1 MTGASCLLS
10 ALVALSGAISP
21 AQAYVP
27 APANGRYVCTT
38 GELRA
43 PGDMSLAYI
52 ITDGVVTGGVNCVGA
67 VVIPEGVTKMDERA
81 FFGATALSSIT
92 IPSSVTRFSYGVF
105 QGATALTS
113 ITFAQGSQL
122 TYIASNSFKYTS
134 LTSITIPAGVTS
146 VESNTFEGATALTS
160 ITFAQGSQLKSIG
173 SQSFKDVTS
182 LASINIPAG
191 VTIIEGNAFHNATAL
206 TSITFAQDSQLRTFG
221 NEVFRSATS
230 LTSITIPANVTEIFY
245 DTFNG
250 ATALKSI
257 YFKGNAPV
265 IRYSSNSFVT
275 IGNGT
280 TAYVRATA
288 MGFGTESTWYG
299 LNVAVL
305 YNVTYNSNGGSA
317 VAAIE
322 FSGSI
327 PVAPTAPTRFGYRF
341 DGWSAT
347 DGGNIISFPY
357 LPTASGDITLFAKW
371 TSDQVVAAKAAEE
384 ARARAE
390 EARARA
396 VLAAQA
402 EIRSTLTSG
411 KPLTADQLL
420 NADFKGVTSK
430 NIGLVNADIAKLSEA
445 DKTDLKQI
453 ENVVLKFA
461 TVDKI
466 ANGKAFYPFELI
478 AVGLIPEDSKIKYTI
493 ASALKKLPRSSLD
506 TFEKIQ
512 AAVASVEKKHA
523 DRKARLATI
532 LGKKR

>member
-1 MTGASCLLS
+1 MKFIYAFLMRKRSNFRMTGASCLLS

-52 ITDGVVTGGVNCVGA
+52 ITDGEVTGGDNCVGA
-67 VVIPEGVTKMDERA
+67 VIIPEGVTKMGERA

-92 IPSSVTRFSYGVF
+92 IPSSVTRFSFGVF

-134 LTSITIPAGVTS
+134 LTSITIPAGVT
-146 VESNTFEGATALTS
+146 
-160 ITFAQGSQLKSIG
+160 
-173 SQSFKDVTS
+173 
-182 LASINIPAG
+182 
-191 VTIIEGNAFHNATAL
+191 IIYSNAFRDATAL

-221 NEVFRSATS
+221 NDVFRSATS
-230 LTSITIPANVTEIFY
+230 LTSITIPASVTMIGY
-245 DTFNG
+245 DVFCD

-257 YFKGNAPV
+257 YFEGNAPAL
-265 IRYSSNSFVT
+265 YFNSFGT
-275 IGNGT
+275 IGSGI

-288 MGFGTESTWYG
+288 TGFGTESTWYS
-299 LNVAVL
+299 LNVAVF
-305 YNVTYNSNGGSA
+305 YYVTYNSNGGSA
-317 VAAIE
+317 VAATE

-327 PVAPTAPTRFGYRF
+327 PVAPTAPIRVGYRF

-357 LPTASGDITLFAKW
+357 SPTASGDITLFAKW
-371 TSDQVVAAKAAEE
+371 TSDQAVAAKA
-384 ARARAE
+384 AE

-402 EIRSTLTSG
+402 EIRSTLISG

-453 ENVVLKFA
+453 EKVVLKFA

-478 AVGLIPEDSKIKYTI
+478 AVGLIPEDSKIKSSIT
-493 ASALKKLPRSSLD
+493 SALKKLPGSSLD

-512 AAVASVEKKHA
+512 AAVASVEKKDA
-523 DRKARLATI
+523 DRKARLATV

>member
-21 AQAYVP
+21 AQANASV
-27 APANGRYVCTT
+27 PANGRYVCTT

-52 ITDGVVTGGVNCVGA
+52 ITDGEVTGGDNCVGA
-67 VVIPEGVTKMDERA
+67 VIIPEGVTKMGERA

-92 IPSSVTRFSYGVF
+92 IPSSVTRFSFGVF

-160 ITFAQGSQLKSIG
+160 ITFAQGSQLTSIG

-182 LASINIPAG
+182 LASITIPAG
-191 VTIIEGNAFHNATAL
+191 VTIIYSNAFRGATAL

-221 NEVFRSATS
+221 NDVFRSATS
-230 LTSITIPANVTEIFY
+230 LTSITIPASVTMIGY
-245 DTFNG
+245 DVFCD

-257 YFKGNAPV
+257 YFEGNAPAL
-265 IRYSSNSFVT
+265 YFNSFGT
-275 IGNGT
+275 IGSGI
-280 TAYVRATA
+280 TAYVSATA
-288 MGFGTESTWYG
+288 TGFGTESTWYG

-327 PVAPTAPTRFGYRF
+327 PVAPTAPTRVGYRF

-357 LPTASGDITLFAKW
+357 SPTASGDITLFAKW
-371 TSDQVVAAKAAEE
+371 TSDQAVAAKAAEE
-384 ARARAE
+384 DRARAE

-402 EIRSTLTSG
+402 EIRSTLISG

-453 ENVVLKFA
+453 EKVVLKFA

-478 AVGLIPEDSKIKYTI
+478 AVGLIPEDSKIKSSIT
-493 ASALKKLPRSSLD
+493 SALKKLPGSSLD

-512 AAVASVEKKHA
+512 AAVASVEKKDA
-523 DRKARLATI
+523 DRKARLATV

>member
-92 IPSSVTRFSYGVF
+92 IPSSVTRFGFAVF

-146 VESNTFEGATALTS
+146 VESNTFEEATALTS
-160 ITFAQGSQLKSIG
+160 ITFAQGSQLTSIA
-173 SQSFKDVTS
+173 SNSFRGATS
-182 LASINIPAG
+182 LASITIPAG
-191 VTIIEGNAFHNATAL
+191 VTIIYGSAFRDATAL

-230 LTSITIPANVTEIFY
+230 LTSITIPANVTMIGY
-245 DTFNG
+245 DVFRDT
-250 ATALKSI
+250 TALKSI
-257 YFKGNAPV
+257 YFKGNAPALD
-265 IRYSSNSFVT
+265 YNSFGT
-275 IGNGT
+275 IGSDI
-280 TAYVRATA
+280 TAYVSPTAT
-288 MGFGTESTWYG
+288 GFGTESTWKG
-299 LNVAVL
+299 LNVAVF

-317 VAAIE
+317 VAATE

-327 PVAPTAPTRFGYRF
+327 PVAPTAPIRVGYRF

-357 LPTASGDITLFAKW
+357 SPTASGDITLFAKW
-371 TSDQVVAAKAAEE
+371 TSDQAVAAKAAEE
-384 ARARAE
+384 ARARVIA
-390 EARARA
+390 
-396 VLAAQA
+396 AAQA
-402 EIRSTLTSG
+402 EIRSTLMSG

-420 NADFKGVTSK
+420 SADFKGVTSK
-430 NIGLVNADIAKLSEA
+430 NIGLMNADIAKLSEA

-453 ENVVLKFA
+453 EKVVLKFA
-461 TVDKI
+461 TVDAI
-466 ANGKAFYPFELI
+466 ANGKAIDPFELI

-512 AAVASVEKKHA
+512 AAVASVEKKDA
-523 DRKARLATI
+523 DRKARLAANS
-532 LGKKR
+532 GKKR